1 MPRWDHV
8 VVGAGSSGCVL
19 AGRLSEDPARRVLL
33 LEAGPDGRPPG
44 LVSPD
49 FFAALAEPGRVWDGL
64 VATRTVEQ
72 GPRPY
77 LRGRGIGGSAAVNAL
92 LTIPAMPGD
101 HHRWE
106 RAGATGWGWREA
118 ARLGRRALSV
128 LQPVVPDDVTPVD
141 AAVTE
146 AVADTAGLAMA
157 GAPLALR
164 DGRRWS
170 VAEAYLAPARER
182 PNLTVR
188 APAPVAR
195 VLVEGRRCV
204 GVELVGGEI
213 VEAAEVDLCA
223 GAIHTP
229 WLLQRSGVEA
239 DGLGDGLQDHV
250 SVQATLLLDPAVQAP
265 AVRRSP
271 VFTRFLPFRAGRLDA
286 DAQLLP
292 MAWLGPGPEGS
303 SMGMVMAA
311 LMRVRSTGTVRV
323 DPVTTGP
330 AVDVGGL
337 RDERDRRDLT
347 AALRLLLDVVDHR
360 SVRRIAPR
368 IAMDAN
374 GTPPEALLEPAMLE
388 RWLPANVGDYVHA
401 VGTCAFGRVTR
412 PDGSLAALD
421 GVRVCDAS
429 LLPDAPRAN
438 THLTC
443 VVLAE
448 GIAERIRRA

>member
-19 AGRLSEDPARRVLL
+19 AARLSEDPARRVLL
-33 LEAGPDGRPPG
+33 LEAGPDGCPPG
-44 LVSPD
+44 LASPD
-49 FFAALAEPGRVWDGL
+49 FFAAVAEPGRLWDDL
-64 VATRTVEQ
+64 VATRTAAQ

-118 ARLGRRALSV
+118 SRLARRALSV
-128 LQPVVPDDVTPVD
+128 LRPTVPEQTTVVDD
-141 AAVTE
+141 AVTA
-146 AVADTAGLAMA
+146 AVADRAGLPMA

-170 VAEAYLAPARER
+170 VAEAFLAPARVR
-182 PNLTVR
+182 ANLTVR
-188 APAPVAR
+188 AEAPVAR
-195 VLVEGRRCV
+195 VLVAGRRAV
-204 GVELVGGEI
+204 GVELADGEVI
-213 VEAAEVDLCA
+213 EAAEVDLCA

-229 WLLQRSGVEA
+229 WLLQRSGLEI
-239 DGLGDGLQDHV
+239 DGVGDGLQDHL

-265 AVRRSP
+265 AVRTGP

-292 MAWLGPGPEGS
+292 MAWLGPGPDGS
-303 SMGMVMAA
+303 TMGMVMAA

-323 DPVTTGP
+323 DPVTAGP

-368 IAMDAN
+368 VAMDAT
-374 GTPPEALLEPAMLE
+374 GTPPEALFEAATLE

-401 VGTCAFGRVTR
+401 VGTCAFGRVAL
-412 PDGSLAALD
+412 PDGSLAAYD

-429 LLPDAPRAN
+429 LLPDVPRAN

-448 GIAERIRRA
+448 GIAERVRRA